1 MSFLAWA
8 RSYLYQRP
16 PSPSW
21 SMGTDHSLRAAGTGG
36 FSAPTPSY
44 TASMMPGRLMASDMA
59 RRTLMS
65 LKGGLS
71 VRM

>member
-1 MSFLAWA
+1 
-8 RSYLYQRP
+8 
-16 PSPSW
+16 
-21 SMGTDHSLRAAGTGG
+21 MGTDHSLRAAGTGG